1 MYVVSFV
8 SVWQKLLKKRN
19 KIKQATISKKYE
31 LGHQYN
37 HHVILLKNTQ
47 AIGNKSLVD
56 DRGKK
61 TTLRNGQQ
69 VCYEIRESG
78 TIIIIYS
85 STGCSTHICVLCS

>member
-37 HHVILLKNTQ
+37 HHVILLKNT
-47 AIGNKSLVD
+47 
-56 DRGKK
+56 
-61 TTLRNGQQ
+61 
-69 VCYEIRESG
+69 
-78 TIIIIYS
+78 
-85 STGCSTHICVLCS
+85 